1 MTRPEGPEKSPAA
14 PGTNEGSQ
22 LLTRPFEPG
31 DSLPEGSAPAPL
43 PDGTIPEPT
52 LGWPEAW
59 DYTVGERTHRFLRPD
74 RPGAP
79 PPILQLALF
88 HPLSDHYGLAPLE
101 AAQVSLDVHNAAS
114 AWAKA
119 LIDNSARPSGAL
131 VYQPK
136 DGGNL
141 TDDQF
146 QRLKREL
153 EEGFQGARN
162 AGRPLRLE
170 GGLDWRAMGYS
181 PKDLDF
187 IEAKREAA
195 REIALAFG
203 VPPMLLGV
211 AWGNGLAATGNRT
224 GIGRRHS
231 LGHRVRQGISLLT
244 AAALIVLG
252 VWIALPARVPPV
264 VDAQGHAI
272 PGSVADIGAV
282 SLGGNQQWIQARGA
296 NPANPVILYIPGGP
310 GQSDFA
316 QSRALLQPLEDDFTV
331 VTWDQRGNG
340 RSYASFDPSGITLD
354 AAVSDLVALANHLR
368 ERFDEEKIYLL
379 GESWG
384 TIPAVLAAQRHPG
397 LFHALIGSGQM
408 VDVAATDRL
417 IYDDLLVW
425 ADAHDPGLA
434 ARLRGFGPPPYR
446 DLWSYSV
453 FLENYPHLAGAYN
466 PPQAYLDRHA
476 ASGAGFFGIM
486 GTEYPPVDKLNVL
499 RGLMDTFDVL
509 YPQLQDLDFRREVT
523 SLEVPIYLFE
533 GAHEL
538 RGRREPLD
546 EWYQRLHAPTKG
558 VFRFETGGHAVAF
571 EHADDLDR
579 ILSEIIV
586 PATYRR

>member
-1 MTRPEGPEKSPAA
+1 MIA
-14 PGTNEGSQ
+14 
-22 LLTRPFEPG
+22 
-31 DSLPEGSAPAPL
+31 SAPSTPRSAGL
-43 PDGTIPEPT
+43 PGRIA
-52 LGWPEAW
+52 GA
-59 DYTVGERTHRFLRPD
+59 VGIGLTSGLIAALLMPRGPVTAAQAIVLL
-74 RPGAP
+74 
-79 PPILQLALF
+79 ILSLAT
-88 HPLSDHYGLAPLE
+88 GLAAGAVLRSRWAMLLAPVVHL
-101 AAQVSLDVHNAAS
+101 AAFELGRLGASGPTVDGIHLDSTYGVLGFIVGRGAYVL
-114 AWAKA
+114 
-119 LIDNSARPSGAL
+119 LI
-131 VYQPK
+131 
-136 DGGNL
+136 
-141 TDDQF
+141 
-146 QRLKREL
+146 
-153 EEGFQGARN
+153 
-162 AGRPLRLE
+162 
-170 GGLDWRAMGYS
+170 
-181 PKDLDF
+181 
-187 IEAKREAA
+187 
-195 REIALAFG
+195 